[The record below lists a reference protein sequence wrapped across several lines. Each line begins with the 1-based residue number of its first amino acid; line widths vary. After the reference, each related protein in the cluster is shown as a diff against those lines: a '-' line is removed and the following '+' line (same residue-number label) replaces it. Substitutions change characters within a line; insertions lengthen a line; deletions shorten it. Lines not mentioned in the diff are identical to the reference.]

1 MKKET
6 EDRIRYSGKADQF
19 AEKLTDEQR
28 KLLASTLL
36 VRLSFARETA
46 RKVMTEYETIFD
58 LAHIEVDDNF
68 PAIAAEIME
77 LTDCRNA
84 LDIII
89 AKLQEVTEDEQTI
102 SD

>member
-1 MKKET
+1 MKKEA
-6 EDRIRYSGKADQF
+6 EDRISKALATDIRDQF

-36 VRLSFARETA
+36 VRLSFARETV

-89 AKLQEVTEDEQTI
+89 AKLQEVTEDDT
-102 SD
+102 